1 MREEIRFSGSG
12 GQGLITVARVLAK
25 TAILD
30 NINALQSQTYGAE
43 ARGGATKSE
52 VIISTEKIFFPEIE
66 VPDML
71 IMTTQEAYNKFH
83 QSLRKNGVMIIDNF
97 LIKDYSLSTE
107 YTVYAEPFTGYA
119 AREFQAK
126 VVMNI
131 IVTGFAVGILRDI
144 LTIESFTKGLED
156 FFAGDKL
163 EKNIQ
168 AAHFGFDLAKNHT
181 PLHFA

>member
-52 VIISTEKIFFPEIE
+52 VIIATDKIFFPEVE

-71 IMTTQEAYNKFH
+71 ILTTQEAYNKYH
-83 QSLRKNGVMIIDNF
+83 KVLRPNGIMIIDNF
-97 LIKDYSLSTE
+97 LIKEYTESTE
-107 YTVYAEPFTGYA
+107 NTIYAEPFTGYA
-119 AREFQAK
+119 NHEFQAK

-131 IVTGFAVGILRDI
+131 LVTGFAVGILREI

-163 EKNIQ
+163 KKNIL
-168 AAHFGFDLAKNHT
+168 AAHFGFELAKSRP

>member
-52 VIISTEKIFFPEIE
+52 VIISSDKIYFPEIE
-66 VPDML
+66 NPDMVIL
-71 IMTTQEAYNKFH
+71 TTQEAYNKYH
-83 QSLRKNGVMIIDNF
+83 SCLKTGGLMIIDSF
-97 LIKDYSLSTE
+97 LIKDFTE
-107 YTVYAEPFTGYA
+107 SPDYTLYAEPFTGIA
-119 AREFQAK
+119 SREFQAK

-131 IVTGFAVGILRDI
+131 IVTGFAVGILRNI
-144 LTIESFTKGLED
+144 LTIDSFTKGLED

-163 EKNIQ
+163 AKNVE
-168 AAHFGFDLAKNHT
+168 AARFGFNLAKNHE
-181 PLHFA
+181 PIQFL